1 MTVAPRLIA
10 VSFALLLLVGGC
22 GHDTYEQRMEET
34 RKYFAYLDRLNMY
47 LDHSLWKGQNVDLKV
62 PNQFKLIPAPAKAK
76 GEETAPDKDPR
87 QPPFAESPIP
97 GLQGSWKA
105 DLALSGNEGRGVGY
119 LYVFSNFEALGQKGG
134 EEKAAEF
141 NTALLKT
148 IATDVGQPVPEV
160 GKIVSHTVPKN
171 LSDAYVEQRTFKMLQ
186 PPIPANLNDKP
197 YRIQVY
203 SYQKEKSPAQIS
215 IVLVLPENTSPNEKL
230 ERAMDLCLETFEIT
244 LEKPVKMPGQG
255 PAGKGS
261 GV

>member
-1 MTVAPRLIA
+1 MITAPRLIA
-10 VSFALLLLVGGC
+10 VSFALVLLGGGC

-34 RKYFAYLDRLNMY
+34 RKYFAYLERVNLYLNHAM
-47 LDHSLWKGQNVDLKV
+47 WNGQNVKLKV
-62 PNQFKLIPAPAKAK
+62 PKQFQLIPAPAKGK
-76 GEETAPDKDPR
+76 GDETAPDKDPR
-87 QPPFAESPIP
+87 QPLFVDSPLP

-105 DLALSGNEGRGVGY
+105 DLALSGSEGRGTGY
-119 LYVFSNFEALGQKGG
+119 LYVLSNFELLGQKGA

-141 NTALLKT
+141 NTTLLKT
-148 IATDVGQPVPEV
+148 IATAVGQPVPEV

-186 PPIPANLNDKP
+186 PPIPANVNDKP

-215 IVLVLPENTSPNEKL
+215 IVLVLPENTSPSEKL
-230 ERAMDLCLETFEIT
+230 ERAMDLCFETFEIT
-244 LEKPVKMPGQG
+244 LEKPVKVPGQG
-255 PAGKGS
+255 PAGKSS